1 MPIACTMEL
10 YGCGV
15 DALGVGDVTAALSH
29 PDMVLA
35 LSRAPVLYGGDTR
48 PVDGQVFQI
57 TVGGKLVEIG
67 TDCTPSAP
75 SCTAIPAG
83 VRSAMQ
89 FLQRLD
95 TQQLGLSP
103 CREQFPQP

>member
-1 MPIACTMEL
+1 MEL

-15 DALGVGDVTAALSH
+15 DALGVGDLTAALAH
-29 PDMVLA
+29 PDVQAALA
-35 LSRAPVLYGGDTR
+35 RAPILYGRDTR

-57 TVGGKLVEIG
+57 QVGTRLVEIG
-67 TDCTPSAP
+67 AECTPSAP
-75 SCTAIPAG
+75 GCVAIPGG
-83 VRSAMQ
+83 VRAAMQ
-89 FLQRLD
+89 LLQRLD